1 VYYNSKNIKENS
13 VTNLI
18 DLGFSKLELKKGYI
32 RQTFTD
38 DTTIDME
45 KALLLLGNFIIKI
58 DKKPMPTNIFINESE
73 AKKWLIKHIN

>member
-1 VYYNSKNIKENS
+1 MTSNQNIKKN
-13 VTNLI
+13 TLKNFI

-73 AKKWLIKHIN
+73 ATKWLIKHIN

>member
-1 VYYNSKNIKENS
+1 MTSNQNIKKN
-13 VTNLI
+13 TLKNFI

-38 DTTIDME
+38 DTTIDMD
-45 KALLLLGNFIIKI
+45 KALLLLGNFIIEI

-73 AKKWLIKHIN
+73 ATKWLIKHIN